1 MFYGLVVGLDLI
13 STFIIT
19 GIAVSVLSSFLLVG
33 PLVYWLIGRGFSA
46 SRVVGGAAFL
56 AALLAIPG
64 LLAVALLVLA
74 VLSVT
79 GITSLA
85 YSSLAYLVAAL
96 LVLFVVQYLV
106 APYLVLYTSRA
117 RRPGAG
123 EEWVVELFEEV
134 KRSSGYRG
142 EVELYIVDTPVP
154 NAFAVGNVF
163 KKAVVV
169 HSGLLREL
177 DRGEVKAV
185 LAHELGH
192 IAHRDN
198 AYMIAVSLTP
208 FLAYVVGL
216 LSLLFG
222 LVLLVGVAMVLSGAE
237 RAAGYAKS
245 RDEEGAALGSFF
257 AFFAV
262 LKAFVIGLIAVM
274 VGLLLTIAS
283 YLANIGV
290 LAFSRIR
297 EHLADIYS
305 VRVTGDTRIASALVK
320 IERAIERMR
329 ESGEAGFQPSVKKAL
344 YIIPMAYGELTG
356 ASPPSLV
363 RLVKYIKTEGP
374 RRPQSSLI
382 KYIKMSSP
390 LSTHPSVEARLY
402 VVSSYYR
409 ELTSKRLLLNPKA

>member
-1 MFYGLVVGLDLI
+1 MDLI
-13 STFIIT
+13 STLIIA
-19 GIAVSVLSSFLLVG
+19 GIAVSVLSSTLLVG
-33 PLVYWLIGRGFSA
+33 PLVYWLIGRGYSA

-56 AALLAIPG
+56 ASLLAIPG
-64 LLAVALLVLA
+64 LLAVALLILKVFRVA
-74 VLSVT
+74 
-79 GITSLA
+79 SL
-85 YSSLAYLVAAL
+85 SSLAYLAVIL
-96 LVLFVVQYLV
+96 LVLFIAQYLV

-134 KRSSGYRG
+134 RRSSGYRG

-169 HSGLLREL
+169 HSGLLRVL
-177 DRGEVKAV
+177 DRDEVRAV

-192 IAHRDN
+192 IANRDN

-208 FLAYVVGL
+208 FLTYVIGL

-222 LVLLVGVAMVLSGAE
+222 VGYIMGTVKGAQRTIE
-237 RAAGYAKS
+237 YAKS
-245 RDEEGAALGSFF
+245 RGEKEEEVALG
-257 AFFAV
+257 AYFAV
-262 LKAFVIGLIAVM
+262 LIAIVIGLIAIM
-274 VGLLLTIAS
+274 VGLLLTVAS

-290 LAFSRIR
+290 LAFSRVR
-297 EHLADIYS
+297 EHLADMYS
-305 VRVTGDTRIASALVK
+305 VRVTGGTEIVQALEK
-320 IERAIERMR
+320 IERAVERMV

-344 YIIPMAYGELTG
+344 YIIPMAYSEFRE
-356 ASPPSLV
+356 ASPSSLV
-363 RLVKYIKTEGP
+363 RLVKYIKTTGGP
-374 RRPQSSLI
+374 RRRAHQSGLI

-390 LSTHPSVEARLY
+390 LSTHPSVEARAY

-409 ELTSKRLLLNPKA
+409 ELASKRLYVHPKA

>member
-1 MFYGLVVGLDLI
+1 LFYGLVVGLDLI

-19 GIAVSVLSSFLLVG
+19 GIAVSALSSILLVG

-46 SRVVGGAAFL
+46 LRIVGSATFL

-85 YSSLAYLVAAL
+85 YSSLAYLAAVL
-96 LVLFVVQYLV
+96 LVLFVVQYLL
-106 APYLVLYTSRA
+106 APYLVLYTSKA

-169 HSGLLREL
+169 HSGLLRVL

-208 FLAYVVGL
+208 FFAYVVGL

-222 LVLLVGVAMVLSGAE
+222 VGYIMGTVKGAQRTIE
-237 RAAGYAKS
+237 YAKS
-245 RDEEGAALGSFF
+245 RGEREEEVALGAYFG
-257 AFFAV
+257 V
-262 LKAFVIGLIAVM
+262 LIAIVIGLIAIM
-274 VGLLLTIAS
+274 VGLLLTVAS

-290 LAFSRIR
+290 LAFSRVR
-297 EHLADIYS
+297 EHLADMYS
-305 VRVTGDTRIASALVK
+305 VRVTGDTRIASALLK
-320 IERAIERMR
+320 IERAIERMV
-329 ESGEAGFQPSVKKAL
+329 ESGEVGFQPSVKKAL

-356 ASPPSLV
+356 TSPPSLV

-374 RRPQSSLI
+374 RRPQPSLI

>member
-13 STFIIT
+13 STFIIA
-19 GIAVSVLSSFLLVG
+19 GIAVSVLSSILLVG
-33 PLVYWLIGRGFSA
+33 PPVYWLIGRGFSA

-56 AALLAIPG
+56 ASLLAIPG

-74 VLSVT
+74 VFRVA
-79 GITSLA
+79 SL
-85 YSSLAYLVAAL
+85 SSLAYLAVIL
-96 LVLFVVQYLV
+96 LILFIAQYLV
-106 APYLVLYTSRA
+106 APYLVLYTSKA

-169 HSGLLREL
+169 HSGLLRVL

-185 LAHELGH
+185 LVHELGH
-192 IAHRDN
+192 IANRDN

-208 FLAYVVGL
+208 FLTYVVGL

-222 LVLLVGVAMVLSGAE
+222 VGYIMGTVKGAQRTIE
-237 RAAGYAKS
+237 YTKS
-245 RDEEGAALGSFF
+245 RGEKEEEVALG
-257 AFFAV
+257 AYFAV
-262 LKAFVIGLIAVM
+262 LIAIVIGLIAIM
-274 VGLLLTIAS
+274 VGLLLTVAS

-290 LAFSRIR
+290 LAFSGIR
-297 EHLADIYS
+297 EHLADMYS

-320 IERAIERMR
+320 IEGAIERMV

-356 ASPPSLV
+356 ASPSSLV
-363 RLVKYIKTEGP
+363 RLVKYIKTTGGP
-374 RRPQSSLI
+374 RRRAHQSGLI
-382 KYIKMSSP
+382 KYIMMSSP
-390 LSTHPSVEARLY
+390 LSTHPSVEARAY

-409 ELTSKRLLLNPKA
+409 ELASKRLYVHPKA

>member
-1 MFYGLVVGLDLI
+1 MDLLSTLV
-13 STFIIT
+13 
-19 GIAVSVLSSFLLVG
+19 IAGMAASVLSGVLLVG
-33 PLVYWLIGRGFSA
+33 PLVYWLISRGYSV
-46 SRVVGGAAFL
+46 SRVVRGATFL

-64 LLAVALLVLA
+64 LLAVALFALA
-74 VLSVT
+74 IFGPVSPAR
-79 GITSLA
+79 LA
-85 YSSLAYLVAAL
+85 SLVAIL
-96 LVLFVVQYLV
+96 LALFVVQYLV

-117 RRPGAG
+117 RRPGVG

-134 KRSSGYRG
+134 KRSSGYTG
-142 EVELYIVDTPVP
+142 NVELYIVDTPVP

-192 IAHRDN
+192 IANRDN

-208 FLAYVVGL
+208 FFAYVVGL

-222 LVLLVGVAMVLSGAE
+222 LVLLVGIAMVLSGAE

-257 AFFAV
+257 AFFAL
-262 LKAFVIGLIAVM
+262 LKALIIGLMAVM

-297 EHLADIYS
+297 EHLADMYS

-320 IERAIERMR
+320 IERAIERMV

-363 RLVKYIKTEGP
+363 RLVKYIKTDIKTEGP

>member
-1 MFYGLVVGLDLI
+1 MDLI
-13 STFIIT
+13 STFIIA
-19 GIAVSVLSSFLLVG
+19 GIAVSVLSSILLVG
-33 PLVYWLIGRGFSA
+33 PPVYWLIGRGFSA

-56 AALLAIPG
+56 ASLLAIPG

-74 VLSVT
+74 VFRAA
-79 GITSLA
+79 SL
-85 YSSLAYLVAAL
+85 SSLAYLAAVL

-106 APYLVLYTSRA
+106 APYLVLYTSKA

-134 KRSSGYRG
+134 RRSSGYRG

-169 HSGLLREL
+169 HSGLLRVL
-177 DRGEVKAV
+177 DRDEVRAV

-192 IAHRDN
+192 IANRDN

-208 FLAYVVGL
+208 FLTYVIGL

-222 LVLLVGVAMVLSGAE
+222 VGYIMGTVKGAQRTIE
-237 RAAGYAKS
+237 YAKS
-245 RDEEGAALGSFF
+245 RGEKEEEVALG
-257 AFFAV
+257 AYFAV
-262 LKAFVIGLIAVM
+262 LIAIVIGLIAIM
-274 VGLLLTIAS
+274 VGLLLTVAS

-290 LAFSRIR
+290 LAFSRVR
-297 EHLADIYS
+297 EHLADMYS
-305 VRVTGDTRIASALVK
+305 VRVTGGTEIVQALEK
-320 IERAIERMR
+320 IERAVERMV

-344 YIIPMAYGELTG
+344 YIIPMAYSEFRE
-356 ASPPSLV
+356 ASPSSLV
-363 RLVKYIKTEGP
+363 RLVKYIKTTGGP
-374 RRPQSSLI
+374 RRRAHQSGLI

-390 LSTHPSVEARLY
+390 LSTHPSVEARAY

-409 ELTSKRLLLNPKA
+409 ELASKRLYVHPKA

>member
-1 MFYGLVVGLDLI
+1 VVGLDLI
-13 STFIIT
+13 TTFIIA
-19 GIAVSVLSSFLLVG
+19 GIAVSSLSSILLVG
-33 PLVYWLIGRGFSA
+33 PLVYWLIGRGYSA
-46 SRVVGGAAFL
+46 SRVVRGATFL
-56 AALLAIPG
+56 ASLLAIPG

-74 VLSVT
+74 VFRVT
-79 GITSLA
+79 SI
-85 YSSLAYLVAAL
+85 SSLAYLAAVL

-117 RRPGAG
+117 RRPGAE
-123 EEWVVELFEEV
+123 EEWVVEVFEEV
-134 KRSSGYRG
+134 RRSSGYTG
-142 EVELYIVDTPVP
+142 DVELYIVDTPVP

-169 HSGLLREL
+169 HSGLLRVL

-192 IAHRDN
+192 IANRDN
-198 AYMIAVSLTP
+198 AYMIAVSLSP

-216 LSLLFG
+216 LSLFFG
-222 LVLLVGVAMVLSGAE
+222 LGLMVGVAKGAE
-237 RAAGYAKS
+237 RASEYAKS
-245 RDEEGAALGSFF
+245 RGEREEEVAFGSFF
-257 AFFAV
+257 AV
-262 LKAFVIGLIAVM
+262 LIALVIGLMAVA

-297 EHLADIYS
+297 EHLADMYS
-305 VRVTGDTRIASALVK
+305 VRVTGDTGIASALVK
-320 IERAIERMR
+320 IERAVERMV

-363 RLVKYIKTEGP
+363 RLVKYIKTTGGP

-382 KYIKMSSP
+382 KYITMSSP
-390 LSTHPSVEARLY
+390 LSTHPSVEARAY

-409 ELTSKRLLLNPKA
+409 EIASKRLYILKS

>member
-1 MFYGLVVGLDLI
+1 MFYGLMVGLDLI

-19 GIAVSVLSSFLLVG
+19 GIAVSVLGSILLVG

-46 SRVVGGAAFL
+46 SRVVGGATFL
-56 AALLAIPG
+56 ASLLAIPG

-74 VLSVT
+74 VFRVA
-79 GITSLA
+79 SL
-85 YSSLAYLVAAL
+85 SSLAYLAVIL
-96 LVLFVVQYLV
+96 LVLFIAQYLV

-134 KRSSGYRG
+134 RRSSGYRG

-169 HSGLLREL
+169 HSGLLRVL
-177 DRGEVKAV
+177 DRDEVRAV

-192 IAHRDN
+192 IANRDN

-208 FLAYVVGL
+208 FLTYVIGL

-222 LVLLVGVAMVLSGAE
+222 VGYIMGTVKGAQRTIE
-237 RAAGYAKS
+237 YAKS
-245 RDEEGAALGSFF
+245 RGENEEEVALG
-257 AFFAV
+257 AYFAV
-262 LKAFVIGLIAVM
+262 LIAIVIGLIAIM
-274 VGLLLTIAS
+274 VGLLLTVAS

-290 LAFSRIR
+290 LAFSRVR
-297 EHLADIYS
+297 EHLADMYS
-305 VRVTGDTRIASALVK
+305 VRVTGGTEIVQALEK
-320 IERAIERMR
+320 IERAVERMV
-329 ESGEAGFQPSVKKAL
+329 ESGEAGFQLSVKKAL

-356 ASPPSLV
+356 TSPPSLV

-374 RRPQSSLI
+374 RRPQPSLI

-409 ELTSKRLLLNPKA
+409 ELTSKRLLNPKA

>member
-1 MFYGLVVGLDLI
+1 LFYGLVVGLDLI
-13 STFIIT
+13 STFIIA
-19 GIAVSVLSSFLLVG
+19 GIAVSVLSSILLVG

-46 SRVVGGAAFL
+46 SRVVGGATFL
-56 AALLAIPG
+56 ASLLAIPG

-74 VLSVT
+74 VFRVA
-79 GITSLA
+79 SL
-85 YSSLAYLVAAL
+85 SSLAYLAVIL
-96 LVLFVVQYLV
+96 LVLFIAQYLV
-106 APYLVLYTSRA
+106 APYLVLYTSKA

-134 KRSSGYRG
+134 RRSSGYKG

-169 HSGLLREL
+169 HSGLLRVL
-177 DRGEVKAV
+177 DRDEVRAV

-192 IAHRDN
+192 IANRDN

-208 FLAYVVGL
+208 FLTYVIGL

-222 LVLLVGVAMVLSGAE
+222 VGYIMGTVKGAQRTIE
-237 RAAGYAKS
+237 YAKS
-245 RDEEGAALGSFF
+245 RGENEEEVALG
-257 AFFAV
+257 AYFAV
-262 LKAFVIGLIAVM
+262 LIAIVIGLIAIM
-274 VGLLLTIAS
+274 VGLLLTVAS

-290 LAFSRIR
+290 LAFSRVR
-297 EHLADIYS
+297 EHLADMYS
-305 VRVTGDTRIASALVK
+305 VRVTGGTEIVQALEK
-320 IERAIERMR
+320 IERAVERMV

-356 ASPPSLV
+356 ASPSSLV
-363 RLVKYIKTEGP
+363 RLVKYIKTTGGP
-374 RRPQSSLI
+374 RRRAHQSGLI
-382 KYIKMSSP
+382 KYIMMSSP
-390 LSTHPSVEARLY
+390 LSTHPSVEARAY

-409 ELTSKRLLLNPKA
+409 ELASKRLYVHPKA

>member
-1 MFYGLVVGLDLI
+1 MDLI

-46 SRVVGGAAFL
+46 SRIVRGATFL

-134 KRSSGYRG
+134 KRSSGYTG
-142 EVELYIVDTPVP
+142 NVELYIVDTPVP

-177 DRGEVKAV
+177 DRDEVKAV

-245 RDEEGAALGSFF
+245 RDEEGAALGFF
-257 AFFAV
+257 ALFAL
-262 LKAFVIGLIAVM
+262 LKALVIGLMAVM

-305 VRVTGDTRIASALVK
+305 VRVTGDTRIASALLK

-402 VVSSYYR
+402 VISSYYR
-409 ELTSKRLLLNPKA
+409 ELASKRIHSP

>member
-1 MFYGLVVGLDLI
+1 MDLI
-13 STFIIT
+13 STLVIA
-19 GIAVSVLSSFLLVG
+19 GIAVSVLSSILLVG

-46 SRVVGGAAFL
+46 SRVVGGATFL
-56 AALLAIPG
+56 ASLLAIPG

-74 VLSVT
+74 VFRVA
-79 GITSLA
+79 SL
-85 YSSLAYLVAAL
+85 SSLAYLAVIL
-96 LVLFVVQYLV
+96 LVLFIAQYLV
-106 APYLVLYTSRA
+106 APYLVLYTSKA
-117 RRPGAG
+117 RRPEAG

-134 KRSSGYRG
+134 RRSSGYKG

-169 HSGLLREL
+169 HSGLLRVL
-177 DRGEVKAV
+177 DRDEVRAV

-192 IAHRDN
+192 IANRDN

-208 FLAYVVGL
+208 FLTYVVGL

-222 LVLLVGVAMVLSGAE
+222 VGYIMGTVKGAQRTIE
-237 RAAGYAKS
+237 YAKS
-245 RDEEGAALGSFF
+245 RGEKEEEVALG
-257 AFFAV
+257 AYFAV
-262 LKAFVIGLIAVM
+262 LIAIVIGLIAIM
-274 VGLLLTIAS
+274 VGLLLTVAS

-297 EHLADIYS
+297 EHLADMYS
-305 VRVTGDTRIASALVK
+305 VRVTGGTEIVQALEK
-320 IERAIERMR
+320 IERAVERIV

-344 YIIPMAYGELTG
+344 YIIPMAYSEFRE
-356 ASPPSLV
+356 ASPSSLV
-363 RLVKYIKTEGP
+363 RLVKYIKTTGGP
-374 RRPQSSLI
+374 RRRAHQSGLI

-390 LSTHPSVEARLY
+390 LSTHPSVEARAY

-409 ELTSKRLLLNPKA
+409 ELASKRLYVHPKA

>member
-1 MFYGLVVGLDLI
+1 MDLI

-46 SRVVGGAAFL
+46 SRIVRGATFL

-208 FLAYVVGL
+208 FLTYVIGL

-222 LVLLVGVAMVLSGAE
+222 VGYIMGTVKGAQRTIE
-237 RAAGYAKS
+237 YAKS
-245 RDEEGAALGSFF
+245 RGEKEEEVALGAYFG
-257 AFFAV
+257 V
-262 LKAFVIGLIAVM
+262 LIAIVIGLMAVM
-274 VGLLLTIAS
+274 VGLLLTVAS

-290 LAFSRIR
+290 LAFSRVR
-297 EHLADIYS
+297 EHLADMYS

-320 IERAIERMR
+320 IEGAIERMV

-363 RLVKYIKTEGP
+363 RLVKYINTEGP

-382 KYIKMSSP
+382 KYIMMSSP
-390 LSTHPSVEARLY
+390 LSTHPSVEARAY

-409 ELTSKRLLLNPKA
+409 EIAGKRSHI

>member
-1 MFYGLVVGLDLI
+1 LFYRLVVGLDLI
-13 STFIIT
+13 SSFIIA
-19 GIAVSVLSSFLLVG
+19 GIAVSVLSSILLVG
-33 PLVYWLIGRGFSA
+33 PPVYWLIGRGFSA

-56 AALLAIPG
+56 ASLLAIPG

-74 VLSVT
+74 VFRAASLSNLVY
-79 GITSLA
+79 LA
-85 YSSLAYLVAAL
+85 AVL

-106 APYLVLYTSRA
+106 APYLVLYTSKA

-134 KRSSGYRG
+134 RRSSGYRG

-169 HSGLLREL
+169 HSGLLRVL

-192 IAHRDN
+192 IANRDN

-208 FLAYVVGL
+208 FFAYVVGL

-222 LVLLVGVAMVLSGAE
+222 LGLIVGVAKGAE
-237 RAAGYAKS
+237 RTVEYAKS
-245 RDEEGAALGSFF
+245 QGEREEEVALGAYFGVF
-257 AFFAV
+257 IA
-262 LKAFVIGLIAVM
+262 LVIGLMAVM
-274 VGLLLTIAS
+274 VGLLLTVAS
-283 YLANIGV
+283 FLANIGV

-297 EHLADIYS
+297 EHLADMYS

-320 IERAIERMR
+320 IEGAIERMV
-329 ESGEAGFQPSVKKAL
+329 ESGEVGFQPSVKKAL
-344 YIIPMAYGELTG
+344 YIIPMAYGQLMG

-382 KYIKMSSP
+382 KYMKMSSP
-390 LSTHPSVEARLY
+390 LSTHPSVEARAY